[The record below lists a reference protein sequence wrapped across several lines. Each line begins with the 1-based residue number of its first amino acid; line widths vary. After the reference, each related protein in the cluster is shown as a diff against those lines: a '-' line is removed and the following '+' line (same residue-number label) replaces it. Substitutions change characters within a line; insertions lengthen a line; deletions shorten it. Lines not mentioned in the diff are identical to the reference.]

1 MAGEGLLRIG
11 SSAGLLPVQAVE
23 SGVRGALGNGQG
35 LLALEQQAQLRQ
47 FLFQLIAFVLQLAQF
62 IATDS
67 DVKGL
72 CWQCGLYG
80 AHCSPRKWRVSTVD
94 PPKSAVDLLSAPIL
108 ISFALEGNFFI
119 FHGRCVFDTI
129 PDVISLDRAQCP
141 ETSSRRSG
149 LSFISRVGLYL

>member
-11 SSAGLLPVQAVE
+11 SSAGLLPVQAGE

-94 PPKSAVDLLSAPIL
+94 PP
-108 ISFALEGNFFI
+108 
-119 FHGRCVFDTI
+119 
-129 PDVISLDRAQCP
+129 Q
-141 ETSSRRSG
+141 
-149 LSFISRVGLYL
+149 